1 MPQPSIRRDL
11 PAACPLPSGW
21 CSCWC
26 RQAGLLLSEKE
37 DWSGVRRGITPV
49 RELTPEEKN
58 ALIAK
63 APAYGKIVCRCEEIT
78 EGEILEAI
86 RQNPPATDLDGIKRR
101 TRSGMGRCQGG
112 FCGPY
117 VMQLVSRELGI
128 PMEQVTKS
136 GEGSHMLLGRIDA
149 E

>member
-1 MPQPSIRRDL
+1 MAILQQSGLSLTKKENWNGTRRSPCAFHGLSPEDKNQVIRRD
-11 PAACPLPSGW
+11 S
-21 CSCWC
+21 
-26 RQAGLLLSEKE
+26 
-37 DWSGVRRGITPV
+37 
-49 RELTPEEKN
+49 
-58 ALIAK
+58 
-63 APAYGKIVCRCEEIT
+63 AYGRIVCRCEGIT
-78 EGEILEAI
+78 VGEILEAI
-86 RQNPPATDLDGIKRR
+86 RQNPGAADLDGIKRR

-117 VMQLVSRELGI
+117 VMQLLSRELGI

>member
-1 MPQPSIRRDL
+1 M
-11 PAACPLPSGW
+11 
-21 CSCWC
+21 
-26 RQAGLLLSEKE
+26 
-37 DWSGVRRGITPV
+37 
-49 RELTPEEKN
+49 
-58 ALIAK
+58 
-63 APAYGKIVCRCEEIT
+63 
-78 EGEILEAI
+78 EAI